1 MQTRRLRFLR
11 QIISENALTIKDT
24 PEIDLASG
32 IKSYFFFDMKTV
44 LLCPEGANLITD
56 EIIERLKN
64 VEFDYI
70 GGVATGC
77 IPIVA
82 LICANTAFL
91 GRHVEGF
98 FVRKE
103 EKDHGARKKSTN
115 TKIQGNIKENS
126 RVIIVDD
133 VTTTGTSIRD
143 AINEVLKLDC
153 EVVKV
158 ITVVDRCQ
166 GAKEKVLEQ
175 GFELDAI
182 FTARD
187 FGLNAAL
194 GLKC

>member
-1 MQTRRLRFLR
+1 MTLKE
-11 QIISENALTIKDT
+11 IIKERGLIVRDK
-24 PEIDLASG
+24 PEIALASG
-32 IKSYFFFDMKTV
+32 MKSYFFFDMKTV
-44 LLCPEGANLITD
+44 LLCPEGANLITE
-56 EIIERLKN
+56 EIIKRLKD

-70 GGVATGC
+70 GGMAAGS

-82 LICANTAFL
+82 LICANSAVL

-103 EKDHGARKKSTN
+103 EKDHGARKSKTN

-133 VTTTGTSIRD
+133 VTTTGASIRD
-143 AINEVLKLDC
+143 AINEVQKLDC
-153 EVVKV
+153 KAVKV

-166 GAKEKVLEQ
+166 GAKEKLLKH
-175 GFELDAI
+175 GIELDVL

-187 FGLNAAL
+187 FGF
-194 GLKC
+194 GL